1 MIKEQILAQLL
12 LFLSV
17 SFKTI
22 FWGPIT
28 LQVSVHQGT
37 ATFHLLKFHMFFSAY
52 NWFLH

>member
-1 MIKEQILAQLL
+1 MIKEQILAQL

-22 FWGPIT
+22 FWGP